1 MNKTI
6 SDFTVFPLFPSTLGI
21 SHIKEDISNLEKI
34 KDLEF
39 SNTSASGS
47 TSYVTNTYQLFSNFE
62 KEKTIIQSYFN
73 RFKDNILRAEN
84 TEFEMTT
91 SWATKCEK
99 GSYCQYHSH
108 KNSFYSG
115 VLYIDD
121 VETGGALEFV
131 DTGVRPTNI
140 MINRSSDIN
149 IFNSE
154 TFFIQPE
161 KNLLLFFPSYLMH
174 KINVHVE
181 EMPRYSIAFNFMPVG
196 KYGVSDSSVDVRLNQ
211 NKNFQWKNAKI
222 S

>member
-1 MNKTI
+1 MHKTI

-21 SHIKEDISNLEKI
+21 SHITEDISNLDNI
-34 KDLEF
+34 KNLEF
-39 SNTSASGS
+39 KNTYASGS
-47 TSYVTNTYQLFSNFE
+47 TSYVTDTYQLFSNFE
-62 KEKTIIQSYFN
+62 KEKQIVQSYFN
-73 RFKDNILRAEN
+73 RFKDTVLRAEN

-121 VETGGALEFV
+121 VEQGGDLEFV

-140 MINRSSDIN
+140 VINRSTDVN

-174 KINVHVE
+174 KINTHVQDK
-181 EMPRYSIAFNFMPVG
+181 PRYSIAFNFMPVG
-196 KYGVSDSSVDVRLNQ
+196 KYGVADSSVDTHANQ
-211 NKNFQWKNAKI
+211 SKNFQWKNTKI
-222 S
+222 G